1 MSYSADAYTCQDCG
15 ELYSPDEVKE
25 IATESIR
32 ERAID
37 KGCCPSC
44 AMIDI
49 KGGIIYDD
57 IYI

>member
-15 ELYSPDEVKE
+15 ELYSPDEVTE

-37 KGCCPSC
+37 KSCCPSC
-44 AMIDI
+44 AVIDI
-49 KGGIIYDD
+49 NGEL
-57 IYI
+57 

>member
-15 ELYSPDEVKE
+15 ELYSSDEVTE

-37 KGCCPSC
+37 KRCCPSC
-44 AMIDI
+44 AVIDVN
-49 KGGIIYDD
+49 GEF
-57 IYI
+57 